1 MSRLTSEHFI
11 EKTSKLLSNHCGND
25 LSLAT
30 ILKEC
35 EAQKGSLYHFFPGGK
50 DELYVATVKKMGACA
65 TGHILKCVDESDNAA
80 SAVSKHIR
88 HIARLL
94 ERADRPIGLPFSAM
108 ASIYGD
114 SNPAVREECE
124 AAISRAQSI
133 IAKRLVQDGFSNH
146 KAKSLA
152 LFSILAIDGAILLS
166 NSRGNSNPLKLAATN
181 LEQLLSID
189 R

>member
-1 MSRLTSEHFI
+1 MPRLTSEHFI
-11 EKTSKLLSNHCGND
+11 EKTSKLLSDQCGSD
-25 LSLAT
+25 VSLAA

-50 DELYVATVKKMGACA
+50 NELYVATVKNMGICA
-65 TGHILKCVDESDNAA
+65 TNHISKCVEESDNAA

-108 ASIYGD
+108 AAIHGEN
-114 SNPAVREECE
+114 NPAVREECDF
-124 AAISRAQSI
+124 AISRAQTI
-133 IAKRLVQDGFSNH
+133 IAKQLVQDGFSNH

-152 LFSILAIDGAILLS
+152 LFSILTIDGAILLS
-166 NSRGNSNPLKLAATN
+166 NSRGTSNPLN
-181 LEQLLSID
+181 LTTTHLSQLLSTD
-189 R
+189 K